1 MDIEKKPAPVT
12 DAKTKEEIDP
22 EEVKDMTTVK

>member
-1 MDIEKKPAPVT
+1 MDIEKKTAPVT
-12 DAKTKEEIDP
+12 DTKTKEGIDP